1 MATGSRPLAAA
12 APLWVWRATGI
23 GALLLLGLLVGLA
36 LWSERRMSRRF
47 TTDAETLLRRE
58 WTARSDSVT
67 RVVLGTSLVEYG
79 VADADYFA
87 RQCGRQVR
95 VVKLFREAVNV
106 EGFTDASPIFQLL
119 ERYPPHVLC
128 IEENLLLFRLPYS
141 MKPGLNK
148 RLPEVLNQHLA
159 MRIAT
164 LKVRLGWPTADGP
177 KRNLFQG
184 FPPEHHRLNKKDTLD
199 VSPTLT
205 EIRSRPV
212 RTARELPAVDTSLHQ
227 LWQRGTRLVLL
238 HLPRPAM
245 LEIVIHGE
253 SRAPLL
259 QDLIARYQRD
269 YHVDYW
275 RFDQPMPF
283 RYFADYAHLNHLG
296 NAVYSDWLA
305 TKIAPARPRIL
316 R

>member
-1 MATGSRPLAAA
+1 MTTGSRPPAAA

-36 LWSERRMSRRF
+36 LWSERRMSRRL

-58 WTARSDSVT
+58 WTARSDSVM
-67 RVVLGTSLVEYG
+67 RVVVLGTSLVEYG

-95 VVKLFREAVNV
+95 VVKLFCEAVNV

-212 RTARELPAVDTSLHQ
+212 RTARRGRVAAPTLATRHPAGVAAPAAPGHAGNRYPRREPGTVAARPDCPLP
-227 LWQRGTRLVLL
+227 TRLPRRLL
-238 HLPRPAM
+238 AVRPT
-245 LEIVIHGE
+245 
-253 SRAPLL
+253 
-259 QDLIARYQRD
+259 D
-269 YHVDYW
+269 
-275 RFDQPMPF
+275 
-283 RYFADYAHLNHLG
+283 
-296 NAVYSDWLA
+296 AVS
-305 TKIAPARPRIL
+305 IL
-316 R
+316 RRLRASEPPRQCRLFGLVSH